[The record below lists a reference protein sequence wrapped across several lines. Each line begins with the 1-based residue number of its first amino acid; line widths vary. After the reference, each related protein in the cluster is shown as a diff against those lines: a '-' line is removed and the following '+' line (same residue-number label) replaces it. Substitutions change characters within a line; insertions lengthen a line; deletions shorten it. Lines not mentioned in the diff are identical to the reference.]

1 MDLKYYVT
9 LNASDREE
17 KHCIISLICDIK
29 KMCKYNKTEADS

>member
-17 KHCIISLICDIK
+17 KHCITSLICDIK
-29 KMCKYNKTEADS
+29 KCANTTKQK